1 MNFLLRLMYLDH
13 WYTTENNK
21 ILQIN
26 SIKKI
31 NNRKKSINTL
41 IFQIWQRTVIIADI
55 SPLILMIATI
65 NTLKVKVKSLSCV

>member
-31 NNRKKSINTL
+31 NNRKKSINIL

-55 SPLILMIATI
+55 SPLILMITTI

>member
-31 NNRKKSINTL
+31 NNRKKSINAL

-55 SPLILMIATI
+55 SPLILMITTI

>member
-1 MNFLLRLMYLDH
+1 MYLDH

-55 SPLILMIATI
+55 SPLILMITTI